1 VLIAAQAGSTELT
14 ASTWGAFPLPS
25 PNAWRSSPSL
35 SGEQF
40 ERHACLPN
48 ALVRFAQKQ
57 AENRAVGE
65 HGRFGVR
72 PYSYFFVA

>member
-25 PNAWRSSPSL
+25 PNAWRSGPSL
-35 SGEQF
+35 PGEQF

-48 ALVRFAQKQ
+48 ALVRFTQKQ
-57 AENRAVGE
+57 AENRAVRE
-65 HGRFGVR
+65 HGDSGFD
-72 PYSYFFVA
+72 PIPTFL